1 MTPTGQDVF
10 QVMVAEKIKDI
21 RKAIDEIEA
30 EIKERKDIDAKVLAE
45 IQRDLLEVRNRMLE
59 VEQFSGAVEGN
70 TPFPRI
76 DVLEKEFVELEGQKR
91 FEEVSCWRDLTSLR
105 KEIRFYMKELNDILR
120 KAKLVQ
126 NDSSRRI
133 AEKA

>member
-1 MTPTGQDVF
+1 MTATGQDVF

-21 RKAIDEIEA
+21 RKAISEIEA
-30 EIKERKDIDAKVLAE
+30 EVNERKDIDAKVQAE
-45 IQRDLLEVRNRMLE
+45 IQHDLTEVRNRILE

-76 DVLEKEFVELEGQKR
+76 DVLEKEVINLEGQKR

-105 KEIRFYMKELNDILR
+105 KEIRFYMRELNEILR
-120 KAKLVQ
+120 KAELVK
-126 NDSSRRI
+126 NDSSGRI

>member
-21 RKAIDEIEA
+21 RKAISEIET
-30 EIKERKDIDAKVLAE
+30 EVNERKDIDAKVLTE
-45 IQRDLLEVRNRMLE
+45 IQHDLTEVRNRMLE

-76 DVLEKEFVELEGQKR
+76 DVLEKEVVELEGQKR
-91 FEEVSCWRDLTSLR
+91 LEKVSCWRDLTSLR
-105 KEIRFYMKELNDILR
+105 KEIRFYMRELNDILR
-120 KAKLVQ
+120 KAELVK
-126 NDSSRRI
+126 NDRSGRF